1 MGTAASRLLDI
12 GQVVGA
18 VESSQNTKSFI
29 CSGAVAKDSNS
40 SGGFCERDLLSGT
53 GRDMLDHLT
62 LLPQPAY
69 LIVSSR
75 LGDNHLWAEALNIGG
90 YDVLANHL
98 TARK

>member
-1 MGTAASRLLDI
+1 
-12 GQVVGA
+12 
-18 VESSQNTKSFI
+18 
-29 CSGAVAKDSNS
+29 
-40 SGGFCERDLLSGT
+40 
-53 GRDMLDHLT
+53 MLDHLT